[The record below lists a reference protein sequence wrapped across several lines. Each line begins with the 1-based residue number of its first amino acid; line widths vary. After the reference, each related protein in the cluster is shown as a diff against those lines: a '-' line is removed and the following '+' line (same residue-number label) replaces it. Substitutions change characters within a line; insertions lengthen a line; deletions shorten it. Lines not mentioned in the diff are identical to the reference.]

1 MAAVVTSLV
10 RPLLLPRAEETIARS
25 IAKLRTVAFEQ
36 DALMSAEESFRVS
49 IWDSAKKRD
58 GAVIESAMMDAI
70 EQTATL
76 RLLPV
81 QKIQRRRVDVQFEIC
96 ASNHIVALE
105 IKRGS
110 LQDSK
115 AIARFRDDLETMPD
129 ILRSM
134 YGANRTVHFHIVFI
148 SGVPPIR
155 AGLTVANLK
164 KLYGLDV
171 ALHIDTARRI
181 FGRAVRAVIEERR

>member
-1 MAAVVTSLV
+1 MTAIVTSIV
-10 RPLLLPRAEETIARS
+10 KPLLLRRAEETIARS

-36 DALMSAEESFRVS
+36 DPLMSADESFRVS

-58 GAVIESAMMDAI
+58 GAVIESAIMDAI

-81 QKIQRRRVDVQFEIC
+81 RKIQKRRVDVQFEIC

-115 AIARFRDDLETMPD
+115 AIARFHNDLDTMPD

-134 YGANRTVHFHIVFI
+134 YGADRIVQFHIVFI

-155 AGLTVANLK
+155 EGLTVTNLK
-164 KLYGLDV
+164 KLYGLDA

-181 FGRAVRAVIEERR
+181 FGRAVRTVIEERR